1 MTECLEKLHRARWD
15 TSPFS
20 VSVGEP
26 TIMNHFVVPTVLAR
40 QFDKRFFTTKLAQDT
55 KLEKFAFRNSNCSLR
70 PLDIAAQDMLCALC
84 AQYSPL
90 SCGFA
95 APG

>member
-1 MTECLEKLHRARWD
+1 MGYVSIFSLCGRAYD
-15 TSPFS
+15 H
-20 VSVGEP
+20 E
-26 TIMNHFVVPTVLAR
+26 
-40 QFDKRFFTTKLAQDT
+40 
-55 KLEKFAFRNSNCSLR
+55 SLR
-70 PLDIAAQDMLCALC
+70 GSNRFSAPIRQTFFHDEVGAGHEVGKIRVSKFELFFAPLDIAAQDMLCALC